1 MPAAHLGRAWIP
13 IGRCERR
20 RGIESL
26 VRLLLIALLLVV
38 APVGTSRA
46 DEADAEDPFFDS
58 DESFVGPQ
66 VGDPLEPVN
75 RPIFSANDAIDRV
88 AVGPIADFYGWAV
101 PGPIKQGI
109 RGVFSNLNRP
119 VVFVNQ
125 VLQLHPKGA
134 AETLGRFVLNT
145 TLGIG
150 GLFDPA
156 AELGWDEHY
165 ADFGQTLGRYGI
177 PPGIYHVIPLFGPS
191 TTRDA
196 LGSAVDTMLRLD
208 TWLLPM
214 TTLLYIGGGYG
225 ITVREDR
232 REEIAELRRSS
243 LDFYAAV
250 RSGYLQHREGLVQ
263 EARRGDR

>member
-1 MPAAHLGRAWIP
+1 MSTTTRETAHL
-13 IGRCERR
+13 
-20 RGIESL
+20 L
-26 VRLLLIALLLVV
+26 RLLLAVAVLAL
-38 APVGTSRA
+38 APVAASHAGEAAALDPLA
-46 DEADAEDPFFDS
+46 DPLAS
-58 DESFVGPQ
+58 DDDGFVGPQ

-75 RPIFSANDAIDRV
+75 RPIFAVNDAFDRAVLEPV
-88 AVGPIADFYGWAV
+88 ARFYGWIV
-101 PGPIKQGI
+101 PGPIKTGI

-125 VLQLHPKGA
+125 VLQLHPHGA
-134 AETLGRFVLNT
+134 AETLGRFALNT
-145 TLGIG
+145 TLGFG

-177 PPGIYHVIPLFGPS
+177 PPGIYHVFPLLGPS

-196 LGSAVDTMLRLD
+196 FGAAVDTFMRID
-208 TWLLPM
+208 RWILPLP
-214 TTLLYIGGGYG
+214 TQLFIGGGYG
-225 ITVREDR
+225 ITEREDR
-232 REEIAELRRSS
+232 REEIAELRRAS

>member
-1 MPAAHLGRAWIP
+1 MTTRETGHL
-13 IGRCERR
+13 
-20 RGIESL
+20 L
-26 VRLLLIALLLVV
+26 RLLLAVAVLVL
-38 APVGTSRA
+38 APVAASRA
-46 DEADAEDPFFDS
+46 GEAAAPDPLADPLAAEDDG
-58 DESFVGPQ
+58 FVGPQ

-75 RPIFSANDAIDRV
+75 RPIFAVNDAFDRAVLEPV
-88 AVGPIADFYGWAV
+88 ARFYGWVV
-101 PGPIKQGI
+101 PGPIKTGI

-125 VLQLHPKGA
+125 VLQLHPHGA
-134 AETLGRFVLNT
+134 AETLGRFALNT
-145 TLGIG
+145 TLGFG

-177 PPGIYHVIPLFGPS
+177 PPGIYHVFPLLGPS

-196 LGSAVDTMLRLD
+196 FGAAVDTFMRID
-208 TWLLPM
+208 RWILPLP
-214 TTLLYIGGGYG
+214 TQLFIGGGYG
-225 ITVREDR
+225 ITEREDR
-232 REEIAELRRSS
+232 REEIAELRRAS

-263 EARRGDR
+263 QARRGDR

>member
-1 MPAAHLGRAWIP
+1 MPAAHLGRAWLP
-13 IGRCERR
+13 IVRRERR
-20 RGIESL
+20 TGSEVL
-26 VRLLLIALLLVV
+26 LRLLLTALLLV
-38 APVGTSRA
+38 AIPVGASHA
-46 DEADAEDPFFDS
+46 DEADAGDPLSDS
-58 DESFVGPQ
+58 DDSFVGPT
-66 VGDPLEPVN
+66 VGDPLEPIN
-75 RPIFSANDAIDRV
+75 RPVFSANDAIDR
-88 AVGPIADFYGWAV
+88 AVLGPIADFYGWVV

-134 AETLGRFVLNT
+134 AETLGRFALNT

-156 AELGWDEHY
+156 AELGWDEHH
-165 ADFGQTLGRYGI
+165 ADFGQTLGRYGV
-177 PPGIYHVIPLFGPS
+177 PPGIYHVIPLLGPS

-196 LGSAVDTMLRLD
+196 FGSVVDTMLRVD
-208 TWLLPM
+208 SWFLPM

-225 ITVREDR
+225 ITVREDNR
-232 REEIAELRRSS
+232 QEIAELRRSS

-263 EARRGDR
+263 QARRGDR